1 MERERKGGKERGGGG
16 ERRRNTSRLD
26 AIKEQMRKR

>member
-1 MERERKGGKERGGGG
+1 MERERKGGKERGGG